1 MMPCAKSR
9 GCSQSYYMTYWVLL
23 MKPTLLALVNAA
35 MLLCIYDKHQAG
47 LLHPDN
53 YLAQVHVLQCMLLV
67 KQCLTP
73 CLRDLISFSSL
84 ECVKIVW
91 SSATTDESFR
101 GAAGFSPF
109 RQKQLQTA
117 AAASARQQ
125 SIAGRRATC
134 AQRIIH
140 TGMPCTKRS

>member
-1 MMPCAKSR
+1 MMPLRKKQR
-9 GCSQSYYMTYWVLL
+9 LQPVTVYDVLGITNETYLA
-23 MKPTLLALVNAA
+23 ALVKAA

-47 LLHPDN
+47 LLRPDN

-73 CLRDLISFSSL
+73 RLRHLISFSSL
-84 ECVKIVW
+84 VKIDW
-91 SSATTDESFR
+91 PSATTDESFR

-125 SIAGRRATC
+125 SIAGRRANC
-134 AQRIIH
+134 A
-140 TGMPCTKRS
+140 